1 MRPSW
6 HIARHV
12 LSGRRVRTTL
22 LVIAVAMASALV
34 TAVATG
40 MRTVQ
45 GSIEHRISRSI
56 GARLGWLLPRGH
68 YCCF

>member
-12 LSGRRVRTTL
+12 LSGRRVRTIL

-40 MRTVQ
+40 MSPFEL
-45 GSIEHRISRSI
+45 GI
-56 GARLGWLLPRGH
+56 GGVAVL
-68 YCCF
+68 